1 MPERS
6 PDNYPQAHTETHTDR
21 LFVHDTA
28 LIAASAQLQTCA
40 PYCIKIGA
48 GVVIGEG
55 CWFHACSGDIIIESG
70 TVLGVGVLIVGWGKI
85 GSLSLIGSAVTL
97 FEVTIAPGTTIA
109 AHSVQG
115 LPEHDVSLAPAITDP
130 TDEVD
135 NWWID
140 PWDETPSNESSLKDN
155 DPVISPHPPSV
166 DQNPP
171 PTSPHSLPPLQTSSF
186 NPGLT
191 SGSFIRSWKRPVAT
205 PDVHADLPPDNL
217 EATPSEPIANRNPS
231 DSDPPITDPVD
242 KTSLPD
248 APIAHSS
255 RIYPVTSDSSQ
266 TEDPPN
272 DEPLQGEPTI
282 EDRPEPP
289 NLEPPTPRPQNVYGR
304 QHVNRIIESILRR
317 HNPDTST

>member
-40 PYCIKIGA
+40 PYSIEIGA

-55 CWFHACSGDIIIESG
+55 CWLHACSGDIIIESG

-85 GSLSLIGSAVTL
+85 GALSLIGSAVTL
-97 FEVTIAPGTTIA
+97 FEATIAPGTTIA
-109 AHSVQG
+109 PHSVQG
-115 LPEHDVSLAPAITDP
+115 LPERDVSLAPATTDP

-140 PWDETPSNESSLKDN
+140 PWDETPSPESSLKDN

-171 PTSPHSLPPLQTSSF
+171 PTSHPPLSPPQTSSF

-191 SGSFIRSWKRPVAT
+191 SGSFIRSWKRPAAN
-205 PDVHADLPPDNL
+205 PDIHTDLPPDSL
-217 EATPSEPIANRNPS
+217 GATPNEPIANRNFS
-231 DSDPPITDPVD
+231 DSAPAIVDPVD
-242 KTSLPD
+242 ETSLSD
-248 APIAHSS
+248 APIAHPSS
-255 RIYPVTSDSSQ
+255 IHPVTSDSRQ

-272 DEPLQGEPTI
+272 NESLQDEPTI
-282 EDRPEPP
+282 KDRLEPP